1 MWWAALVAPT
11 EDNFIL
17 QFHASK
23 SDFLAGSLYP
33 TYLYYNPWERERTVS
48 LQLDPGEFD
57 IYDLTQHRMQQERA
71 KETQPITLPP
81 GGSRV
86 VVVIPAGKKHKTER
100 NILSIDGV
108 PVDYKV

>member
-1 MWWAALVAPT
+1 
-11 EDNFIL
+11 
-17 QFHASK
+17 
-23 SDFLAGSLYP
+23 
-33 TYLYYNPWERERTVS
+33 
-48 LQLDPGEFD
+48 
-57 IYDLTQHRMQQERA
+57 MQQERA